1 MCSDK
6 LLASAD
12 LRRCGKMATS
22 RRGVSLAEL
31 LAVAVLIGILA
42 AVALTRLNANSADGR
57 KKTCYVNKGEIE
69 VQVQLWYRNK
79 NAWPATNLSDL
90 GADAAYF
97 PSGLPTCPVD
107 GSAYTIDPSTHKVV
121 GHDH

>member
-1 MCSDK
+1 MSSDSNAGSEK
-6 LLASAD
+6 I
-12 LRRCGKMATS
+12 LRRCNSATS
-22 RRGVSLAEL
+22 HRGISLAEL

-42 AVALTRLNANSADGR
+42 AVILSRVTANSAESR
-57 KKTCYVNKGEIE
+57 KKTCYINKGEIE

-79 NAWPATNLSDL
+79 NAWPAVNLSDI

-107 GSAYTIDPSTHKVV
+107 GSAYTIDPTTHRVS
-121 GHDH
+121 GHTH